1 MNRLYIFLTNLLL
14 LIPSVLSAQVEID
27 LETDPEDQLMIT
39 DTRDTLSLEEAM
51 RQGLEN
57 NHNIIVSQRQ
67 QEQAENNIFIGN
79 AGFLP
84 RLNLTGNYQHSVQN
98 TFIEFAGEMPP
109 IDRENAAST
118 NYGASVELQYTLF
131 DGLSRFYR
139 YDRLQELG
147 RSADAQTQLT
157 IENTLFSIVQTYLEV
172 ARLRENLEINQAA
185 VEISLQRLARAENSY
200 EYGGNTKLDV
210 LNARVDLN
218 TDSVN
223 FSQAYLNLQNAKRN
237 LNVLMGS
244 EPSNEFVV
252 MDDFDIN
259 TNLELQNLLDEALEQ
274 NTDLQIAKYNLNTA
288 RLDEKI
294 SGASNLPGLNLSG
307 SYGYNRQENEA
318 GFIESQEQ
326 LGFTGGVSLNYTLY
340 DANVRSTQIQ
350 NAEISTLV
358 EQENVALTKQQLKRD
373 VLNAFATYE
382 NNLYLLDKEEDNLET
397 ARLNFE
403 RSQSALRL
411 GQINATQFRE
421 AQLNLIRARRSINNL
436 YYQAKLSEVRLYRLA
451 GVLSE

>member
-1 MNRLYIFLTNLLL
+1 MNNRLLYILIFSALTLL
-14 LIPSVLSAQVEID
+14 PFNVTKAQ
-27 LETDPEDQLMIT
+27 PASQLAT
-39 DTRDTLSLEEAM
+39 DTADSLSLEEAM

-57 NHNIIVSQRQ
+57 NHNIIIARRQ
-67 QEQAENNIFIGN
+67 QEQADNNVFIGN

-84 RLNLTGNYQHSVQN
+84 RLNLNGNYQRSVQN
-98 TFIEFAGEMPP
+98 TYIEFAGEMPP
-109 IDRENAAST
+109 IDRENAGST
-118 NYGASVELQYTLF
+118 TYGASVELQYTLF
-131 DGLSRFYR
+131 DGLSRFYQ

-147 RSADAQTQLT
+147 RRADAQTRLAV
-157 IENTLFSIVQTYLEV
+157 ENTLFSVVQTFLEV
-172 ARLRENLEINQAA
+172 ARLRENVEINRTA
-185 VEISLQRLARAENSY
+185 VELSLQRLQRAENSY
-200 EYGGNTKLDV
+200 DYGGNTKLDV

-223 FSQAYLNLQNAKRN
+223 LSQSIVNLQNAKRN
-237 LNVLMGS
+237 LNVLMGKS
-244 EPSNEFVV
+244 PANNFNVQ
-252 MDDFDIN
+252 DDFDLN
-259 TNLELQNLLDEALEQ
+259 NSLELEPLLEQ
-274 NTDLQIAKYNLNTA
+274 ALQQNANLKVARYDLTTA

-294 SGASNLPGLNLSG
+294 SSANNYPGLSLSG

-318 GFIESQEQ
+318 GFIASQEQ

-350 NAEISTLV
+350 NAAIAAQV
-358 EQENVALTKQQLKRD
+358 EEENVTLTQQGLRRD
-373 VLNAFATYE
+373 VLNTYANYN
-382 NNLYLLDKEEDNLET
+382 NNLFLLEKEEDNLET

-403 RSQSALRL
+403 RSQTALRL

-451 GVLSE
+451 GVLSD